1 MALSSMPCFLNFSLE
16 TSSIAKAWTGAF
28 DDLIHNV
35 MAKHL
40 GEHTPMDSPGLAE
53 YPDFFAA
60 ALIMLLAGDICNF
73 DMKYYL
79 YHRWKNILK
88 GKVHLFISFPLFSG
102 VLAYGLKESA
112 IVNTVFTAVNVTVL
126 IFIITSG
133 FIKGDLK
140 NWHISKKTVLN
151 ATWEIM

>member
-1 MALSSMPCFLNFSLE
+1 
-16 TSSIAKAWTGAF
+16 
-28 DDLIHNV
+28 
-35 MAKHL
+35 
-40 GEHTPMDSPGLAE
+40 MDSPGLAE

>member
-1 MALSSMPCFLNFSLE
+1 MPCFLNFSLE

-88 GKVHLFISFPLFSG
+88 GKVHLFIFPSVFRGACIWSEG
-102 VLAYGLKESA
+102 VCNCEYCFYSSKCDCVDFYHHFWLYKRRSQKLA
-112 IVNTVFTAVNVTVL
+112 
-126 IFIITSG
+126 
-133 FIKGDLK
+133 
-140 NWHISKKTVLN
+140 HQ
-151 ATWEIM
+151 